1 MTCIHHPNHYYPGND
16 QPEVSSLRRNVPG
29 PIPGSHSSAVVEG
42 GGAISQRMPWLMVKI
57 FQHLCVNYWLSYFF
71 LGGWLYSY
79 TMFRLF
85 YKTKSCYRFLF
96 FCLNVFICFAIRF

>member
-16 QPEVSSLRRNVPG
+16 QPEVSSLRWNVPG

-42 GGAISQRMPWLMVKI
+42 GGAISRRMPWLMVKI

-71 LGGWLYSY
+71 LGGGY
-79 TMFRLF
+79 TVILCLDYFIRLKVVIGF
-85 YKTKSCYRFLF
+85 CFLF
-96 FCLNVFICFAIRF
+96 KCFYMFCN

>member
-1 MTCIHHPNHYYPGND
+1 MNMTCIHHPNHYYPGND
-16 QPEVSSLRRNVPG
+16 QPEVSSLRWNVPG

-71 LGGWLYSY
+71 WGGGY
-79 TMFRLF
+79 TVILCLDYFIRLKVVIGF
-85 YKTKSCYRFLF
+85 CF
-96 FCLNVFICFAIRF
+96 FV

>member
-16 QPEVSSLRRNVPG
+16 QAEVSSLRRNVPG

-57 FQHLCVNYWLSYFF
+57 FQHLCASYWLSYFF
-71 LGGWLYSY
+71 GGGY
-79 TMFRLF
+79 TVILCLDYFIRL
-85 YKTKSCYRFLF
+85 KVVIG
-96 FCLNVFICFAIRF
+96 FCLFV